1 MVFRSLAPTMTTDDM
16 DRSVRF
22 YVEVLGFT
30 CGMQTPGYSNLY
42 RDGVRIMLALPN
54 SHEAWTGPRFTGQ
67 LYIHLDEP
75 KEVDA
80 LWSNI
85 KDLVEVIYAPEDI

>member
-1 MVFRSLAPTMTTDDM
+1 MTTDDM

-54 SHEAWTGPRFTGQ
+54 SHEAWTGPRFAGQ
-67 LYIHLDEP
+67 LYIHHTSGRAEGGRC
-75 KEVDA
+75 A
-80 LWSNI
+80 LVKYQGPCRSY
-85 KDLVEVIYAPEDI
+85 LRT